1 MKQILDY
8 YNQRAQAEANGMEID
23 WRGVS
28 MNIARMIAAEL
39 ANNKEQDNDTQ
50 RQIDTLP

>member
-1 MKQILDY
+1 MQKILDY
-8 YNQRAQAEANGMEID
+8 YNHRAAAEANGIEID

-28 MNIARMIAAEL
+28 MSIARMIAAEL

-50 RQIDTLP
+50 RQIDSLP

>member
-8 YNQRAQAEANGMEID
+8 YNYRAQLEANGVEIE

-39 ANNKEQDNDTQ
+39 ANNKEPDNDTEQ
-50 RQIDTLP
+50 AGTQP